1 MIQAKQQDLT
11 RQLAVEQDRVNRL
24 QGERDRLQASL
35 LSHKERE
42 RERDIQREKERQN
55 ERKKIRELE
64 KERDTEKQRLVSWQ
78 DTKWVYLGLLQHL
91 YFVLCS
97 DTYNNDLNLVQDKVN
112 PNTPVSF
119 MSCMVQG

>member
-11 RQLAVEQDRVNRL
+11 RQLAVEQERVNRL

-78 DTKWVYLGLLQHL
+78 GTKRGRAYIYTFTL
-91 YFVLCS
+91 
-97 DTYNNDLNLVQDKVN
+97 
-112 PNTPVSF
+112 
-119 MSCMVQG
+119 SCVVINI